1 MKFYNLKWQ
10 IRVNDKGEVVLK
22 DDGFHKDEKVNKI
35 NGKILTRLVGRSA

>member
-10 IRVNDKGEVVLK
+10 IRVNDKGEVILK
-22 DDGFHKDEKVNKI
+22 DDGFHKDGKVNKI